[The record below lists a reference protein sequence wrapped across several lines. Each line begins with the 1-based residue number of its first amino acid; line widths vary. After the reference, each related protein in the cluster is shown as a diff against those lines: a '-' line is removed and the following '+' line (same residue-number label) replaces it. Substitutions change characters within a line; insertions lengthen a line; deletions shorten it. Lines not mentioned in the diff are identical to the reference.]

1 MRLPAGLLSSL
12 SQPQLS
18 CRTLYYQAKGDDRHL
33 PFYCSPDCNEGSRSH
48 LAPSPPSLPCHTT
61 NHALTH
67 IPTELQHCK
76 LTAWQRKLS
85 FPHVSELNE
94 LCLTVDTMMAEMIQ
108 AADEMEM
115 FCWNLQNN
123 CVQIKSYIL
132 TKYVKISVGH
142 ILPGAVMGSPEKTR
156 AGRAN

>member
-1 MRLPAGLLSSL
+1 
-12 SQPQLS
+12 
-18 CRTLYYQAKGDDRHL
+18 
-33 PFYCSPDCNEGSRSH
+33 
-48 LAPSPPSLPCHTT
+48 
-61 NHALTH
+61 
-67 IPTELQHCK
+67 
-76 LTAWQRKLS
+76 
-85 FPHVSELNE
+85 
-94 LCLTVDTMMAEMIQ
+94 MIQ